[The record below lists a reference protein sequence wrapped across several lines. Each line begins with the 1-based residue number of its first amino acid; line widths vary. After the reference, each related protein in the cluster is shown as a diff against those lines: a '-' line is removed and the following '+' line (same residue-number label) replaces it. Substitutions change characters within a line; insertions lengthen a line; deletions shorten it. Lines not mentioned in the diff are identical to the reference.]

1 MIVELV
7 AASFTAVSAGCI
19 AMQLLSVSEHFVRR
33 QVAPE
38 LDRLATLEVSEQQRE
53 WAITWFLGFQLAI
66 LFFLGWW
73 VPPVAVLLIA
83 SSLFALRLL
92 LKSWISR
99 RERVLRSQIL
109 LAAEGMS
116 NGSVLGEPIDK
127 LLATVA
133 MQVDDP
139 LQTILNR
146 IIRKVRDGIAVE
158 QSLREAARRTGL
170 DTFTL
175 FCSLAMMK
183 HAAGGPSQQSWR
195 RISLTISEMERVQ
208 QQVDAD
214 AAGGLL
220 TVQFLSFMPL
230 GYLGLFAIAEPDAV
244 GVLFN
249 TWPGQFTLALV
260 ILIIEIAVWW
270 CIKLLDID
278 A

>member
-1 MIVELV
+1 MIFQLI
-7 AASFTAVSAGCI
+7 AASFTTVSAACI
-19 AMQLLSVSEHFVRR
+19 ALQLLSASEQFVKR
-33 QVAPE
+33 QVGPE
-38 LDRLATLEVSEQQRE
+38 LDRLATLEVSEQKRDF
-53 WAITWFLGFQLAI
+53 AIAWFLAAQLGI

-99 RERVLRSQIL
+99 CERTLRSQIL

-127 LLATVA
+127 LLTTVSA
-133 MQVDDP
+133 QVDNP
-139 LQTILNR
+139 LQTIMNR
-146 IIRKVRDGIAVE
+146 IVRKVRDGIPVE
-158 QSLREAARRTGL
+158 QALREGARRTGL

-230 GYLGLFAIAEPDAV
+230 GYLALFAMAEPDAI

-249 TWPGQFTLALV
+249 TWPGQITLAIV
-260 ILIIEIAVWW
+260 ILIIEVAVWW